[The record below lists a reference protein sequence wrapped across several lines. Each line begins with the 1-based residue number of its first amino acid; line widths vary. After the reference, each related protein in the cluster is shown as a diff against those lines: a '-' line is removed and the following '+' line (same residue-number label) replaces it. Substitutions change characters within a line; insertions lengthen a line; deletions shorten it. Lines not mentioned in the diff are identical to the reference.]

1 MQYAINLCL
10 ALPILTHFS
19 SIALAHPTKPLYP
32 PACII
37 GAGPAGLT
45 AAGRL
50 QEKGIDAIVFEKQ
63 AEIGGKCQSYYDEE

>member
-1 MQYAINLCL
+1 MRYSTTWCL
-10 ALPILTHFS
+10 ALPILAHYS
-19 SIALAHPTKPLYP
+19 LIASARPTKPLYA
-32 PACII
+32 PACVI

-63 AEIGGKCQSYYDEE
+63 AEIGGKVSAPSE